1 MPQYLPFILILRLLC
16 SQMLAQGSQ
25 GQVSHL
31 LALPGLIQVFFE
43 LSSLEKGGKEACCGW
58 TLAPVP
64 ALTKAALP

>member
-1 MPQYLPFILILRLLC
+1 MPPYLLFILTLRLLC

-25 GQVSHL
+25 RQVSHL
-31 LALPGLIQVFFE
+31 LALTGLIQVVFK
-43 LSSLEKGGKEACCGW
+43 LSSLEKGGKGACCAW